1 MGKGHWYM
9 RDMCLGVYEVKRIG
23 MDGTFPLLC
32 GTHEQAGF
40 ENDIARQLHVVD
52 EG

>member
-1 MGKGHWYM
+1 M

-23 MDGTFPLLC
+23 MDGAFLLPYY
-32 GTHEQAGF
+32 TNKQARF
-40 ENDIARQLHVVD
+40 KDDIAGQLHVVD

>member
-1 MGKGHWYM
+1 M

-23 MDGTFPLLC
+23 MDGTFLLPYDIDK
-32 GTHEQAGF
+32 QARF
-40 ENDIARQLHVVD
+40 EDDIAGQLHVVN